1 MKVCDLHDH
10 STASDGTLT
19 PTQLVD
25 LAVEKGLSAIALTD
39 HNNIEGLS
47 EFYKRCK
54 EKGIAPAGGCEFT
67 TEYEGTELHLI
78 GMFIDE
84 DKFPVVRKYLEA
96 LVIAKAE
103 STKITIEN
111 LQKAG
116 YPVSY
121 EEFKRIN
128 GEGVKNRV
136 HIANLLI
143 AKGVVKEKQEA
154 FDTLLS
160 AKGPYYIP
168 PKKLDFLKT
177 IDFIHSIG
185 AVAIWAHP
193 LFHVNK
199 ERCDQILAVAKNL
212 DATEVYYTTYSD
224 EDTEYMK
231 QMVEKYHLIASG
243 GSDFHGDNK
252 PDVAIGV
259 GHGNLKIPYSCYEN
273 LLAIKNKNKSR

>member
-19 PTQLVD
+19 PSQLVD

-47 EFYKRCK
+47 EFYKRCR
-54 EKGIAPAGGCEFT
+54 EKGIDAAGGCEFT

-84 DKFPVVRKYLEA
+84 DKFDLVRKYLEE
-96 LVIAKAE
+96 LVVAKAE
-103 STKITIEN
+103 SCKITIEN

-121 EEFKRIN
+121 EEFKKLN

-160 AKGPYYIP
+160 SKGQYYVP
-168 PKKLDFLKT
+168 PKKLDFVKT

-193 LFHVNK
+193 LFHVNQP
-199 ERCDQILAVAKNL
+199 RCDEILAAVKTL
-212 DATEVYYTTYSD
+212 DAVEVYYTTYS
-224 EDTEYMK
+224 EDDTAFMQK
-231 QMVEKYHLIASG
+231 MVEKYHLIASG

-252 PDVAIGV
+252 PDTFIGV
-259 GHGNLKIPYSCYEN
+259 GYGNLKIPYSCYEN
-273 LLAIKNKNKSR
+273 LIALKRK